1 MLMLALDRI
10 RILLLKHKKLFRLQ
24 AHDLRRR
31 MHLHWRRRAL
41 VLQLK
46 SALAQYKSVLSP
58 VAMPQKV
65 VMFRLHSLHS
75 P

>member
-10 RILLLKHKKLFRLQ
+10 RILLLKHKRLFRLQ
-24 AHDLRRR
+24 GHDLRRR

-46 SALAQYKSVLSP
+46 FELAQYKSVLSP
-58 VAMPQKV
+58 VAMPQIV
-65 VMFRLHSLHS
+65 VMFHLHLWH
-75 P
+75 